1 MKINELG
8 NRKST
13 IKTNGTKRRYLEKKI
28 NKMDKPVA

>member
-13 IKTNGTKRRYLEKKI
+13 IKTNGTKRRYLEKKSIKLI
-28 NKMDKPVA
+28 NL